1 MVINNWYVIDNML
14 CIVLGNNWPRLY
26 TFSFIVIIV
35 WIMLN
40 VMIAFVLEIHG
51 AVREEV
57 EKEWNRR
64 EWVTNLKE
72 GWS

>member
-1 MVINNWYVIDNML
+1 
-14 CIVLGNNWPRLY
+14 
-26 TFSFIVIIV
+26 
-35 WIMLN
+35 
-40 VMIAFVLEIHG
+40 MIAFVLEIHG